1 MRKIAL
7 LVASVLS
14 VMLLT
19 REAGAD
25 DKADAIRAAGLFEE
39 GRRLLAA
46 EDYAAACPKFAQ
58 SQALDPR
65 PDTALDLGIC
75 YQRVS
80 QLAFKASHDLAPP
93 VDQSGGV
100 LAPPSPA
107 APLAPGVEASSN
119 GRNQRVV
126 GLALA
131 GTGVTA
137 IVASLI
143 TGLVAKS
150 NYDGATAYEGAN
162 GAISPAGLSQLHEAH
177 NLATAA
183 TVLFVGG
190 ALGVGAGA
198 IVFFS
203 APKSRTGASAT
214 VGLAPSAAG
223 ASLLVA
229 GRF

>member
-1 MRKIAL
+1 MAMRKNAL
-7 LVASVLS
+7 LVASALS
-14 VMLLT
+14 VLLLT
-19 REAGAD
+19 RVAGAD
-25 DKADAIRAAGLFEE
+25 DKADAIRAASLFDE

-58 SQALDPR
+58 SQAIDPR

-75 YQRVS
+75 YQRAS
-80 QLAFKASHDLAPP
+80 QLAFKAARDLAPP
-93 VDQSGGV
+93 IDESSGASSAV
-100 LAPPSPA
+100 SPA
-107 APLAPGVEASSN
+107 AAPASEASSR
-119 GRNQRVV
+119 GRTQRVV
-126 GLALA
+126 GLALGGA
-131 GTGVTA
+131 GVTG
-137 IVASLI
+137 IVASMI

-150 NYDGATAYEGAN
+150 TYDK
-162 GAISPAGLSQLHEAH
+162 AIEEMMACVSCGQSQRHSAV

-198 IVFFS
+198 IVFFT